1 MADREAAQ
9 GVALFN
15 AGRWWEA
22 HEAWEGAWRA
32 AEGAER
38 DRWQGLILAAAALLH
53 RERGN
58 AHGVAVQGG
67 RALALL
73 AGEAPPAFPVETV
86 AFRSALQ
93 RCLRDEAP
101 VPRAALAGAAAPIP
115 RTDRP

>member
-1 MADREAAQ
+1 MADGAAE

-22 HEAWEGAWRA
+22 HEAWEAAWRA
-32 AEGAER
+32 ARGAER

-58 AHGVAVQGG
+58 AHGVAVQGD

-73 AGEAPPAFPVETV
+73 AGDAPPGFPVETV
-86 AFRSALQ
+86 ALRSALE
-93 RCLRDEAP
+93 RCLRDKAP
-101 VPRAALAGAAAPIP
+101 VPRAALAGATAHTP